1 MQQQSDKTGGL
12 GNNLWNFQN
21 AKHCDSCNVIVS
33 GWVKEKEDMSKFTL
47 EVCADSV
54 ESVLAAEKGGA
65 DRIELC
71 GNVVIGGTTPSE
83 SLFPRDPQV

>member
-33 GWVKEKEDMSKFTL
+33 GWVKGKRGYEQIYF
-47 EVCADSV
+47 
-54 ESVLAAEKGGA
+54 GG
-65 DRIELC
+65 LC
-71 GNVVIGGTTPSE
+71 RFGGIRTCRRE
-83 SLFPRDPQV
+83 RR